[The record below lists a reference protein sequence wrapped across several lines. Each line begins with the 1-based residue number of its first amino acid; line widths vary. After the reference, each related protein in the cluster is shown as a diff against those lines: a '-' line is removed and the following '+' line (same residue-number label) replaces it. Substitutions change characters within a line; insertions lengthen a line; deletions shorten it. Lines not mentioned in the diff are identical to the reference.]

1 MNLKILHELDRIL
14 KHNPSLQS
22 NKHTLC
28 QVVNGV
34 FDIELNQIDD
44 TEIHTLA
51 EQIDRA
57 VLSNYFSKV

>member
-34 FDIELNQIDD
+34 FERQSEKFLF
-44 TEIHTLA
+44 
-51 EQIDRA
+51 DR
-57 VLSNYFSKV
+57 YK